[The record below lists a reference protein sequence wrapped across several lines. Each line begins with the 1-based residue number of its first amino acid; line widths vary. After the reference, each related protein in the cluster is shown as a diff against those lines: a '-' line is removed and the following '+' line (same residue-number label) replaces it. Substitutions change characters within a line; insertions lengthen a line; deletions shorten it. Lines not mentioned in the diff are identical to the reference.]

1 MTSLKCGHSSDYYR
15 SFRKEAFKN
24 SLLTEKKDY
33 TINSQIILPKY
44 NEMLSDAAE
53 TVT

>member
-1 MTSLKCGHSSDYYR
+1 MWTI
-15 SFRKEAFKN
+15 FRLLSKLQKGAFKN

-44 NEMLSDAAE
+44 NEMISDAAE